1 LVQLARQA
9 QRVLIAQ
16 LRDQLEQLVQL
27 VLLELTVRSRAQSG
41 LQVQRVLLVRKVSKV
56 LVFRFL
62 VLTTQLKNLKQ
73 LSRQEPQVMGT

>member
-1 LVQLARQA
+1 MLLVRKVSK
-9 QRVLIAQ
+9 VL
-16 LRDQLEQLVQL
+16 LDQLEQLVQL